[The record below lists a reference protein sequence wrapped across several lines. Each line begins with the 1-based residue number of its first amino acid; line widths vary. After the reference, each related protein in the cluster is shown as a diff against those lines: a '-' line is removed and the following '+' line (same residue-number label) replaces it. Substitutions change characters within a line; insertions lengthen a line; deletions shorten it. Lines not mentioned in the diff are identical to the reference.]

1 MGRGWHWLLQFCVRV
16 VRWARAGAQV
26 EGRARAG
33 TRRQQTHP
41 PMQTSS
47 TRPAARDARPT
58 NCLEHQTLN
67 AAKIYENGV

>member
-1 MGRGWHWLLQFCVRV
+1 MVGLGDGAGIDCCSFVYGLCVR
-16 VRWARAGAQV
+16 RGP
-26 EGRARAG
+26 GRRPRAG

-47 TRPAARDARPT
+47 TRPAARDARLT
-58 NCLEHQTLN
+58 NCLEYQTLN